1 MKRKIIFCLTVFSF
15 LIAGCRPEEKSG
27 VEEEIFRAYEGQK
40 GVIIFSLPP
49 GLFALAV
56 GEGDTEIRDLMR
68 EVEKV
73 RIILIDRGAGKDP
86 EGEFMEKLAGLG
98 FEDLVSVNDGNNRVH
113 LKIFQPEEVIRE
125 VMLLTSSDDTF
136 LGISMAGNISRE
148 HLSALVKQ
156 VQINDFKNM
165 K

>member
-1 MKRKIIFCLTVFSF
+1 
-15 LIAGCRPEEKSG
+15 
-27 VEEEIFRAYEGQK
+27 
-40 GVIIFSLPP
+40 
-49 GLFALAV
+49 
-56 GEGDTEIRDLMR
+56 MR

-86 EGEFMEKLAGLG
+86 EGEFMEKLTGLG

-136 LGISMAGNISRE
+136 LGISMAGNISQE